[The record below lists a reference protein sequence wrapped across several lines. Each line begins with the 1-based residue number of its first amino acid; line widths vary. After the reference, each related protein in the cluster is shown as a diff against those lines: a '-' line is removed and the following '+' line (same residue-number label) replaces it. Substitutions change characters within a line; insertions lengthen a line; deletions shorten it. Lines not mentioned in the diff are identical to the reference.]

1 MKLLIDMN
9 LSPRW
14 AEFLN
19 RAGWETVHWSL
30 VGKASATD
38 SELMGYAAQH
48 DQVVITYDLD
58 FAAILAA
65 THGHK
70 PSVVQLRTD
79 NLDTRVVGEKLVSAL
94 KELQHELES
103 GALVTIDPRRTR
115 VRLLPLKRESGSAN

>member
-1 MKLLIDMN
+1 MN

-14 AEFLN
+14 AEFLK

-38 SELMGYAAQH
+38 SELMSYAAQH

-79 NLDTRVVGEKLVSAL
+79 NLDTKLVGEKLVSAL

-103 GALVTIDPRRTR
+103 GALVTIYPRRTR
-115 VRLLPLKRESGSAN
+115 VRLLPLKRESRSAN

>member
-48 DQVVITYDLD
+48 DQVVITYDSR
-58 FAAILAA
+58 FRRN
-65 THGHK
+65 
-70 PSVVQLRTD
+70 SR
-79 NLDTRVVGEKLVSAL
+79 R
-94 KELQHELES
+94 
-103 GALVTIDPRRTR
+103 DPRPQTERC
-115 VRLLPLKRESGSAN
+115 AAQD